1 MNQRLRIAYV
11 SDMFAADHGGGVTA
25 GRHFVENLRKEHDV
39 VVVATDATGPADV
52 RMPAFQLPVRAMR
65 EMHFEM
71 AAPDRPKL
79 ASLFAR
85 VDVAHLQFPFWLSFA
100 ALGEARRAGVPVV
113 AGFHVQPEN
122 MLLNVGVRSPF
133 LNDLAYRRWI
143 NRLYRD
149 VEVVVCPTEFAKNK
163 LLAHGLRTPTVVI
176 SNGVPRDVVPGAQR
190 RPYSGG
196 RFRILMVGRLATE
209 KRQEDLIRAIA
220 RSPHREHIELVI
232 AGGGPREAELAALT
246 RDLPNGARVGF
257 LSREQLLRELQTA
270 DLFVHCSEVEL
281 EGIAVLE
288 AIASGTPALVAESPE
303 SAASELAKDD
313 DFRFPAGDV
322 AALQAKLDRIIDEP
336 DLLASARVWS
346 GARARSLS
354 IEESTAR
361 LVQSY
366 RDVIMAH
373 KLPLSA

>member
-1 MNQRLRIAYV
+1 V
-11 SDMFAADHGGGVTA
+11 
-25 GRHFVENLRKEHDV
+25 DV
-39 VVVATDATGPADV
+39 V
-52 RMPAFQLPVRAMR
+52 
-65 EMHFEM
+65 
-71 AAPDRPKL
+71 
-79 ASLFAR
+79 
-85 VDVAHLQFPFWLSFA
+85 HLQFPFWLSFA

-149 VEVVVCPTEFAKNK
+149 VDVVVCPTEFARNK
-163 LLAHGLRTPTVVI
+163 LLEHGLRTSAVVI
-176 SNGVPRDVVPGAQR
+176 SNGVPRDVVPGER
-190 RPYSGG
+190 RGRDCGG

-220 RSPHREHIELVI
+220 RSPHRERIDLVI
-232 AGGGPREAELAALT
+232 AGGGPREAELSDLA
-246 RDLPNGARVGF
+246 RDLLPNGARVGF
-257 LSREQLLRELQTA
+257 LSRQELLRQFQTA

-288 AIASGTPALVAESPE
+288 AIASGTPALVAQSTQ

-322 AALQAKLDRIIDEP
+322 AALQAKLDRIIEEP
-336 DLLASARVWS
+336 TLVASARVWS
-346 GARARSLS
+346 SARARSLS
-354 IEESTAR
+354 IEESSAR
-361 LVQSY
+361 LVQTY
-366 RDVIMAH
+366 RDVVTGRQ
-373 KLPLSA
+373 LRRSA